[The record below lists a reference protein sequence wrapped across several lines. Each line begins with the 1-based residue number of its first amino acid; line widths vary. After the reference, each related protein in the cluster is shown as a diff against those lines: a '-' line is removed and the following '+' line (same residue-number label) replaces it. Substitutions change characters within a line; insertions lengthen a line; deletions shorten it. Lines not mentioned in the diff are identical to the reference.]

1 MKHNSFQFPKYHFC
15 YSLERLIF
23 SFLLHLQIKEE
34 VQLFYLNVFFSD
46 PFVVLFILCIHIS
59 EKKIKIMKTVS
70 YWCIFLLSN
79 SVVFYF
85 DIKVQNQKINS
96 TLTLLPILLHL
107 SKPRI
112 TSLNTFFKSL
122 FATLVWNATLELLYP
137 PLKKKNKDG
146 TFLPQY
152 FKIYTFRMLNII

>member
-112 TSLNTFFKSL
+112 TSLNTFFKK
-122 FATLVWNATLELLYP
+122 FICHIGLECDP
-137 PLKKKNKDG
+137 RASVSTFKKKNKDG